1 MSRRTISSLVGV
13 VLLVGLA
20 AQPAAA
26 ATYPITFDYV
36 PIGRAF
42 IFGTAT
48 PNATLTLVWKDGNG
62 ALKLQQNLTVNE
74 YGDWDYFMPESSSP
88 VVAIG
93 DRLKASDGS
102 STHTLVIPEL
112 TMNINRVN
120 GVMRGRGPAGEY
132 VKLLCNGG
140 PFPTFEPCI
149 WHKKLRVGEDG
160 RWVYRNFANDGLIG
174 GWSMFLR
181 WRNDGGDRVFVEAT
195 SPFVAITLGSSRFS
209 GAGHSYDQA
218 QITIADGTPLGVK
231 ATGEALAHAA
241 AGAFDGRFV
250 DDQGQRVPVS
260 AGDRLTA
267 NIASDADW
275 IVPEVEGE
283 ANPSNDTVSGRCF
296 DTGTSLGVARV
307 LLFRAGHRRGD
318 AWPNVEA
325 DGSFAFDFTDGGFY
339 VDPAVIKSGDRLVIM
354 CMQTGGDWVQR
365 VIFAGG

>member
-1 MSRRTISSLVGV
+1 MSRRTISSLVGA

-209 GAGHSYDQA
+209 VPAIPMTRLRSRSRMARRSASRRRGRRSHM
-218 QITIADGTPLGVK
+218 PPR
-231 ATGEALAHAA
+231 AH
-241 AGAFDGRFV
+241 
-250 DDQGQRVPVS
+250 
-260 AGDRLTA
+260 LTA
-267 NIASDADW
+267 DLWTIR
-275 IVPEVEGE
+275 
-283 ANPSNDTVSGRCF
+283 ANGCPY
-296 DTGTSLGVARV
+296 L
-307 LLFRAGHRRGD
+307 RAT
-318 AWPNVEA
+318 A
-325 DGSFAFDFTDGGFY
+325 
-339 VDPAVIKSGDRLVIM
+339 
-354 CMQTGGDWVQR
+354 
-365 VIFAGG
+365 